1 MTTPPTR
8 PKSQE
13 VAFSSLSGWPILI
26 GLLAYLILVPVALI
40 TLKPAEELI
49 ALTLVSCL
57 VVFLLTV
64 PGFFV
69 VPPNVTRALV
79 LFGTYR
85 GTVRKEGFYWTNPFT
100 SKKPVSVK
108 AHNVASDKIKVNDLL
123 GNPIEV
129 GAIVVWEV
137 ADTAQALFD
146 VEGYEEYVDVQIE
159 GAVRQVAS
167 THPYDD
173 DQAETDVVSLRGGS
187 DVIAG
192 ELELELGRR
201 LERAGIRVLEA
212 RLSHLAY
219 APEIAAAMLQRQQAV
234 AVVAAREKIVEGAVS
249 MVEQA
254 LADLAK
260 ANVVELDDE
269 RRATLVGNLLVVLCG
284 QASPQPVLNTG
295 SLYT

>member
-1 MTTPPTR
+1 MTTAR
-8 PKSQE
+8 PKSAE
-13 VAFSSLSGWPILI
+13 RAFAARSGAPVLIGVFVAVILI
-26 GLLAYLILVPVALI
+26 FAGLISLQPPEPVIAFVVVTTLVLSLI
-40 TLKPAEELI
+40 TV
-49 ALTLVSCL
+49 T
-57 VVFLLTV
+57 
-64 PGFFV
+64 GFFV
-69 VPPNVTRALV
+69 VPPNVTRVLV
-79 LFGTYR
+79 FFGKYR

-100 SKKPVSVK
+100 SKKTVSVK
-108 AHNVASDKIKVNDLL
+108 AYNVASDKIKVNDLL
-123 GNPIEV
+123 GNPIDV

-146 VEGYEEYVDVQIE
+146 VEGYEEYVDIQVE

-173 DQAETDVVSLRGGS
+173 DQAEGDVFSLRGES
-187 DVIAG
+187 DVIAE
-192 ELELELGRR
+192 ELEEELGRR

-212 RLSHLAY
+212 RVSHLAY

-254 LADLAK
+254 LNDLAK
-260 ANVVELDDE
+260 NKIVELDDE

-284 QASPQPVLNTG
+284 QSAPQPVLNTG